1 MKELRFDV
9 TGMSCAACSARV
21 EKAARSTDGVTD
33 AAVNLLKNTLVCRLA
48 DSADAASVT
57 AAVSEAV
64 EKAGYGVRPAGKT
77 EDAQKATAA
86 KNEAQKAADAEAA
99 ALKKR
104 LCLSVVFCLILF
116 GLAMGP
122 MIGVTVPGLDPMKN
136 PAGMGLAQFIL
147 ALPVAFLNR
156 KFFVNGAKG
165 LLNRSPNM
173 DTLVAIGSGASLCFG
188 IFALFR
194 MIAEVTAGNLAVAQH
209 YAMNLYFDSSAMIL
223 TLITVGKFFEARA
236 KGKTTQAISSLMK
249 LVPDRAVRLTSD
261 GREEIVVATDL
272 RVGDKLVLKTG
283 ERIAV
288 DGVILEGAGTADE
301 SAMTG
306 ESLPVTKKVG
316 DRVSG
321 ATLVTSGRFVMRAD
335 KVGEDTALSQIIRL
349 VDEAT
354 SGKAP
359 VSRLADKVSAVFV
372 PVVIGI
378 ALTAAVV
385 WLCLGYSWEFA
396 ATAAVSVLV
405 ISCPC
410 ALGLATP
417 TAIMVATGMG
427 ARFGLL
433 FKSAEAVEKAK
444 SVTTV
449 VLDKTGTVTEGRPA
463 VTDVVPLADRSE
475 KALLTAAGAVEKL
488 SEHPLAQAVV
498 RAAEGQNLTLP
509 AASGFLQT
517 PGRVEAV
524 VNGELVAVGNASLL
538 SGPDREAVEKRM
550 AAFGDEG
557 KTALVVRI
565 NGKPVGILALAD
577 RVKPESRAAVKAF
590 LDRGI
595 KVRIV
600 TGDNER
606 TARAVAKA
614 VGLPADAVTAGVL
627 PADKERI
634 VRELQVK
641 GESVMMVG
649 DGINDAPALTRAD
662 IGCAIGAG
670 TDVAVESADIV
681 LVKSRLTDAVA
692 AVDLSR
698 AALRT
703 ISQNLFL
710 AFFYNA
716 VGIPLAAGVFYPVFG
731 WLLSPIVGAAAMSMS
746 SVSVVTNAL
755 RLRGW
760 RPKTEPASVATAA
773 AEAAETLHPVETP
786 TVTPRWTLSIEG
798 MMCSH
803 CTGRVEA
810 ALKAVSGVTAARAD
824 VKAKA
829 AWVEG
834 SELTG
839 EVLKKAVEDAGYKVL
854 KVVPPFSAPVV
865 KKETK
870 EMTTVVIN
878 IEGMMCGHCTARV
891 EKALKEV
898 PGVET
903 VTVELKPGRATVTGS
918 ADAAV
923 LVKTVEDAGYKAAA
937 A

>member
-1 MKELRFDV
+1 M
-9 TGMSCAACSARV
+9 
-21 EKAARSTDGVTD
+21 
-33 AAVNLLKNTLVCRLA
+33 
-48 DSADAASVT
+48 
-57 AAVSEAV
+57 
-64 EKAGYGVRPAGKT
+64 
-77 EDAQKATAA
+77 
-86 KNEAQKAADAEAA
+86 
-99 ALKKR
+99 
-104 LCLSVVFCLILF
+104 
-116 GLAMGP
+116 
-122 MIGVTVPGLDPMKN
+122 
-136 PAGMGLAQFIL
+136 
-147 ALPVAFLNR
+147 
-156 KFFVNGAKG
+156 
-165 LLNRSPNM
+165 
-173 DTLVAIGSGASLCFG
+173 
-188 IFALFR
+188 
-194 MIAEVTAGNLAVAQH
+194 
-209 YAMNLYFDSSAMIL
+209 
-223 TLITVGKFFEARA
+223 
-236 KGKTTQAISSLMK
+236 
-249 LVPDRAVRLTSD
+249 
-261 GREEIVVATDL
+261 
-272 RVGDKLVLKTG
+272 
-283 ERIAV
+283 
-288 DGVILEGAGTADE
+288 
-301 SAMTG
+301 
-306 ESLPVTKKVG
+306 
-316 DRVSG
+316 
-321 ATLVTSGRFVMRAD
+321 
-335 KVGEDTALSQIIRL
+335 
-349 VDEAT
+349 
-354 SGKAP
+354 
-359 VSRLADKVSAVFV
+359 
-372 PVVIGI
+372 
-378 ALTAAVV
+378 
-385 WLCLGYSWEFA
+385 
-396 ATAAVSVLV
+396 
-405 ISCPC
+405 
-410 ALGLATP
+410 
-417 TAIMVATGMG
+417 
-427 ARFGLL
+427 
-433 FKSAEAVEKAK
+433 
-444 SVTTV
+444 
-449 VLDKTGTVTEGRPA
+449 
-463 VTDVVPLADRSE
+463 
-475 KALLTAAGAVEKL
+475 
-488 SEHPLAQAVV
+488 
-498 RAAEGQNLTLP
+498 
-509 AASGFLQT
+509 
-517 PGRVEAV
+517 
-524 VNGELVAVGNASLL
+524 
-538 SGPDREAVEKRM
+538 
-550 AAFGDEG
+550 
-557 KTALVVRI
+557 
-565 NGKPVGILALAD
+565 
-577 RVKPESRAAVKAF
+577 KAF

-634 VRELQVK
+634 VWELQVK

-703 ISQNLFL
+703 ISQNLFW

>member
-21 EKAARSTDGVTD
+21 EKAARGTDGVTD

-57 AAVSEAV
+57 AAVSDAV
-64 EKAGYGVRPAGKT
+64 AKAGYGARPSEKT
-77 EDAQKATAA
+77 AVAKKTATA
-86 KNEAQKAADAEAA
+86 KNDAQKAADAEAA
-99 ALKKR
+99 ALKER

-122 MIGVTVPGLDPMKN
+122 MIGVTLPGLDPMKN
-136 PAGMGLAQFIL
+136 PAGMGLTQFIF
-147 ALPVAFLNR
+147 ALPVVFLNR

-173 DTLVAIGSGASLCFG
+173 DTLVAIGAGASFCFG

-194 MIAEVTAGNLAVAQH
+194 MIAEVTAGNLAAAQH
-209 YAMNLYFDSSAMIL
+209 YATNLYFDSSAMIL

-236 KGKTTQAISSLMK
+236 KGKTTQAIASLMK
-249 LVPDRAVRLTSD
+249 LVPDRAVRLTAD
-261 GREEIVVATDL
+261 GREEIVAAADL

-288 DGVILEGAGTADE
+288 DGVILEGTGTADE

-463 VTDVVPLADRSE
+463 VTDVVPLVDRSE

-614 VGLPADAVTAGVL
+614 VGLSADAVTAGVL

-703 ISQNLFL
+703 ISQNLFW

-773 AEAAETLHPVETP
+773 AEAAETLHSVETP
-786 TVTPRWTLSIEG
+786 TVTPRWTLS
-798 MMCSH
+798 
-803 CTGRVEA
+803 
-810 ALKAVSGVTAARAD
+810 
-824 VKAKA
+824 
-829 AWVEG
+829 
-834 SELTG
+834 
-839 EVLKKAVEDAGYKVL
+839 
-854 KVVPPFSAPVV
+854 
-865 KKETK
+865 
-870 EMTTVVIN
+870 